1 MARGLILAQI
11 NFSPILNETQEAS
24 PLSKQEV
31 RNRKQAAARVGVA
44 AVPPLASQPP
54 PLLVFP
60 AQSAERVEAR
70 AGHCHR
76 EAAAL
81 GHRDL
86 GNPSR
91 LAPVYCLPLL
101 AASGR
106 AAWRFVGFP
115 FPFAQVRWN
124 GELELWWWNE
134 SMFLWSIFHCQFV
147 ISDLWISEC
156 AAESLFV
163 GFVKHEDEWGYYIA
177 L

>member
-1 MARGLILAQI
+1 VPRGCMH
-11 NFSPILNETQEAS
+11 PLNAG
-24 PLSKQEV
+24 
-31 RNRKQAAARVGVA
+31 RKRDRAAAVR
-44 AVPPLASQPP
+44 PFLASQPP

-106 AAWRFVGFP
+106 AA
-115 FPFAQVRWN
+115 
-124 GELELWWWNE
+124 
-134 SMFLWSIFHCQFV
+134 
-147 ISDLWISEC
+147 
-156 AAESLFV
+156 
-163 GFVKHEDEWGYYIA
+163 
-177 L
+177 